1 MKLHIYCKIFPCVLT
16 IFTSQP
22 NLVIESGV
30 HSSLHSSC
38 NYQIVFAK
46 FNLKICY
53 PPPYSRQ
60 VWHFKEAENDLI
72 RGALNDFNWERAFS
86 YKNINEKVCI
96 FSKSVLIV
104 LSNFIPHETISCGDK
119 DSRCFNSRTK
129 SLLQAKNE
137 LFKNCR
143 KKKTNIQL
151 VNKVNFLQERL
162 SGLITKSKSNY
173 YERMGNK
180 LNNVQTNSKPYCSLL
195 KCF

>member
-1 MKLHIYCKIFPCVLT
+1 MINEPKHNAKFECSFFLSFNPFSH
-16 IFTSQP
+16 
-22 NLVIESGV
+22 
-30 HSSLHSSC
+30 H
-38 NYQIVFAK
+38 QIVFAK

-96 FSKSVLIV
+96 FSKSVLIA
-104 LSNFIPHETISCGDK
+104 LSNFIPHETISCDNK

-151 VNKVNFLQERL
+151 VNKVNFLQE
-162 SGLITKSKSNY
+162 
-173 YERMGNK
+173 
-180 LNNVQTNSKPYCSLL
+180 
-195 KCF
+195 